1 MAVTLR
7 DVAQRA
13 GVSIKTV
20 SNVVH
25 KRQYVKDSTR
35 DIVQAAI
42 DELGYRPN
50 LSARSLRSGRSGVIG
65 LALPEVRLPYF
76 AELADSVITEAK
88 QRGHTVLI
96 EQTGAEPAAEREL
109 LRSPRLQLTDGLI
122 FSPLALSQSDVGL
135 LEVDY
140 PLVTLGERIFD
151 GPCDHVVMDNV
162 AAARAA
168 TEHLLEAGC
177 RRIAVIG
184 AHEGE
189 DQGSAALRLRGHQ
202 EALDAA
208 GMPRDDRLVGYVG
221 LWHRQDGADAMRRL
235 LASGVEVDGVF
246 GMNDTL
252 ALGAL
257 RALQDTGLA
266 VPEDVK
272 VIGFDDLEETRYTS
286 PTLSSVDPGR
296 MEIARTAVR
305 VLVERIEERLAG
317 ETPAPRRQYTTSYR
331 VVPRES
337 TAG

>member
-25 KRQYVKDSTR
+25 ERQYVKDSTR
-35 DIVQAAI
+35 EVVQAAI

-88 QRGHTVLI
+88 ERGHTVLI
-96 EQTGAEPAAEREL
+96 EQTGAEVSSEREL

-122 FSPLALSQSDVGL
+122 FSPLALSQADVGL
-135 LEVDY
+135 LDVDY
-140 PLVTLGERIFD
+140 PLVLLGERIFD

-168 TEHLLEAGC
+168 TAHLIDIGC

-184 AHEGE
+184 AHRDE
-189 DQGSAALRLRGHQ
+189 DQGSAALRLRGYQ
-202 EALDAA
+202 QALQAA
-208 GMPRDDRLVGYVG
+208 GLPLDEELVAYVG
-221 LWHRQDGADAMRRL
+221 LWHRHDGAEAMREL

-252 ALGAL
+252 ALGAM
-257 RALQDTGLA
+257 RALQDAGLGI
-266 VPEDVK
+266 PGDVR
-272 VIGFDDLEETRYTS
+272 VIGFDDLEETRYTA

-296 MEIARTAVR
+296 MEIAQTAVQ
-305 VLVERIEERLAG
+305 VLLERIEERLSG
-317 ETPAPRRQYTTSYR
+317 TERAPRRQHTTSYR
-331 VVPRES
+331 VVSRES
-337 TAG
+337 SA

>member
-25 KRQYVKDSTR
+25 ERQYVKDSTR
-35 DIVQAAI
+35 EVVQAAI

-88 QRGHTVLI
+88 ERGHTVLI
-96 EQTGAEPAAEREL
+96 EQTGAEVSSEREL
-109 LRSPRLQLTDGLI
+109 LRSPRLQLSDGLI
-122 FSPLALSQSDVGL
+122 FSPLALSQADVGL
-135 LEVDY
+135 LDVDY
-140 PLVTLGERIFD
+140 PLVLLGERIFD

-168 TEHLLEAGC
+168 TAHLIDTGC

-184 AHEGE
+184 GHRDE
-189 DQGSAALRLRGHQ
+189 DQGSAALRLRGYQ
-202 EALDAA
+202 QALQAA
-208 GMPRDDRLVGYVG
+208 GLPLDEELVAYVG
-221 LWHRQDGADAMRRL
+221 LWHRHDGAEAMREL
-235 LASGVEVDGVF
+235 LASGVDVDGVF

-252 ALGAL
+252 ALGAM
-257 RALQDTGLA
+257 RALQDAGLGI
-266 VPEDVK
+266 PGDVR
-272 VIGFDDLEETRYTS
+272 VIGFDDLEETRYTA

-296 MEIARTAVR
+296 MEIAQTAVQ
-305 VLVERIEERLAG
+305 VLLERIEERLSG
-317 ETPAPRRQYTTSYR
+317 TERAPGRQHTTSYR
-331 VVPRES
+331 VVSRES
-337 TAG
+337 SA

>member
-7 DVAQRA
+7 DVATRA

-25 KRQYVKDSTR
+25 ERRYVKDSTR
-35 DIVQAAI
+35 DVVQAAI

-88 QRGHTVLI
+88 ERGHTVLI
-96 EQTGAEPAAEREL
+96 EQTGAEVSTEREL

-122 FSPLALSQSDVGL
+122 FSPLALSQADVGL

-140 PLVTLGERIFD
+140 PLVLLGERIFD

-184 AHEGE
+184 AHRDE
-189 DQGSAALRLRGHQ
+189 DQGSAALRLRGYE

-208 GMPRDDRLVGYVG
+208 GLERDEALIAYVG
-221 LWHRQDGADAMRRL
+221 LWHRHDGAEAMREL
-235 LASGVEVDGVF
+235 LAAGIEVDGVF

-252 ALGAL
+252 AMGAM
-257 RALQDTGLA
+257 RALQDVGRR
-266 VPEDVK
+266 VPEEVR

-296 MEIARTAVR
+296 REIAQTAVQ
-305 VLVERIEERLAG
+305 VLLTRIEERLSGA
-317 ETPAPRRQYTTSYR
+317 EQAPRRQHTTSYR
-331 VVPRES
+331 VVARGS
-337 TAG
+337 SA